1 VSSYSRVVTYP
12 LERAN
17 TAVACDTYKP
27 LRPAERGTA
36 CKAAA
41 VPHWHP
47 YQLWHNA
54 VTRLGQQFGR
64 DVARMG
70 APCKA

>member
-1 VSSYSRVVTYP
+1 MRG
-12 LERAN
+12 E
-17 TAVACDTYKP
+17 KP

-54 VTRLGQQFGR
+54 VTRRVQQFGW

-70 APCKA
+70 APWKA

>member
-1 VSSYSRVVTYP
+1 MDEERSRP
-12 LERAN
+12 QQRAN

-27 LRPAERGTA
+27 LRPAERCTA

-54 VTRLGQQFGR
+54 VTRRVQQFGW

-70 APCKA
+70 APWKA